1 MKEWMTTDPFGI
13 FVFVMLGVISV
24 YVSTWLT
31 VCVSQ
36 YAKGTLKS
44 RWDKEKRSDARIL
57 TALLVAAIIGIPAP
71 LLTVYATV
79 WHPASVEAEAAFYE
93 DNDELFERALIAPV
107 SETEEC
113 KVEGKI
119 GTAKSMTFQVGED
132 YDREDLLQILQL
144 EGIRELSP
152 HGSKA
157 SYALVKVHSMRDNGG
172 YGDVMENYLYDF
184 EEIDQ
189 SALTTENMFAL
200 ALGSKCS
207 DNKEG
212 N

>member
-1 MKEWMTTDPFGI
+1 MKEWLTTDPFGI
-13 FVFVMLGVISV
+13 FVLVLLVVISV

-31 VCVSQ
+31 VYISQ

-44 RWDKEKRSDARIL
+44 RWDKRQRSDVRIM
-57 TALLVAAIIGIPAP
+57 TALIAAGVIGIPAP
-71 LLTVYATV
+71 VLTLWGTV

-93 DNDELFERALIAPV
+93 GNDDLFERVLIAPV
-107 SETEEC
+107 SETQEC
-113 KVEGKI
+113 KVDGKI
-119 GTAKSMTFQVGED
+119 GKAESMTFQVGEG

-152 HGSKA
+152 YGNSA

-172 YGDVMENYLYDF
+172 YGDVMETYLYDF

-189 SALTTENMFAL
+189 SALTVDNMFAL
-200 ALGSKCS
+200 ALGSTCADS
-207 DNKEG
+207 KEG